1 MPQGIYLFMKFAI
14 LGSNID
20 DLNSYR
26 ETYELMLNY
35 LKTKSEPAYITVNNV
50 HTVTE
55 GLKDKKFREIVN
67 SSFLALPDGKP
78 LSVIGKRKG
87 IKRVE
92 RIFGPAFFEKT
103 LEWGVKEDLKH
114 FFFGSKQATLDSLIK
129 NIEKK
134 FPGIIITGS
143 IAPPYREFLP
153 EENERFL
160 EEINNLLPDIIW
172 VSLGAPKQEKWIYS
186 NYMALK
192 RGLMIGIGAGFD
204 YSAGNIKNAPK
215 WMKDYSLEW
224 AYRLKQ
230 EPARL
235 WKRYLISNSQFI
247 WFVTLELLGLKKF
260 N

>member
-26 ETYELMLNY
+26 ETYELLLNY

-55 GLKDKKFREIVN
+55 GLRDKKFREIVN

-103 LEWGVKEDLKH
+103 LEWGVKENLKH
-114 FFFGSKQATLDSLIK
+114 FFFGSSYDTLEILKK
-129 NIEKK
+129 NVESK
-134 FPGIIITGS
+134 FPGIK
-143 IAPPYREFLP
+143 IAGAISPPFRDFQEG
-153 EENERFL
+153 ENERFL
-160 EEINNLLPDIIW
+160 KEINYGGPDITW

-186 NYMALK
+186 NYMSLK
-192 RGLMIGIGAGFD
+192 RGLTDRNRCRI
-204 YSAGNIKNAPK
+204 
-215 WMKDYSLEW
+215 
-224 AYRLKQ
+224 
-230 EPARL
+230 
-235 WKRYLISNSQFI
+235 
-247 WFVTLELLGLKKF
+247 
-260 N
+260 

>member
-1 MPQGIYLFMKFAI
+1 MKFAI

-26 ETYELMLNY
+26 EAYEVILNY
-35 LKTKSEPAYITVNNV
+35 LRTRNEPSYVTVNNV
-50 HTVTE
+50 HTITE
-55 GLKDKKFREIVN
+55 GLRDKKFKEIVN
-67 SSFLALPDGKP
+67 NSFLALPDGKP

-103 LEWGVKEDLKH
+103 LEWGVPENLKH
-114 FFFGSKQATLDSLIK
+114 FFFGSKQTTLDSLKK
-129 NIEKK
+129 NVETR

-143 IAPPYREFLP
+143 IAPPFRGFLTA
-153 EENERFL
+153 ENERFL
-160 EEINNLLPDIIW
+160 EEINYCEPDIVW

-186 NYMALK
+186 NFKSLNK
-192 RGLMIGIGAGFD
+192 GLMIGIGAGFD
-204 YSAGNIKNAPK
+204 YSAGNIKNAPE
-215 WMKDYSLEW
+215 WMKNYSLEW
-224 AYRLKQ
+224 IYRLKQ

-235 WKRYLISNSQFI
+235 WKRYLVSNSQFI
-247 WFVTLELLGLKKF
+247 LFVTLELLGLKKF